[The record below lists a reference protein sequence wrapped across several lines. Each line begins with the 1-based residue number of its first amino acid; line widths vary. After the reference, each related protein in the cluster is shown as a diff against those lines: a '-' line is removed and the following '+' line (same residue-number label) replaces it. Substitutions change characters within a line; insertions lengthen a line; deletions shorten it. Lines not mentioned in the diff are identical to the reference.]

1 LLERAVQALREG
13 REPDLEQPLH
23 TGAEVDLQLPALLP
37 EDYIPDVHLRLQLYK
52 RMAAATAGA
61 ALDDLQTEM
70 VDRFG
75 PLPPPSVTLLQIH
88 RLRLRAAGL
97 GIRRL
102 EIGAQAGRVEFGAAH
117 HVDPARVVRLLQQ
130 GGGRYRMD
138 GEHRLRLKL
147 DMPDAKSRFKAADGL
162 LDSLGG

>member
-1 LLERAVQALREG
+1 
-13 REPDLEQPLH
+13 
-23 TGAEVDLQLPALLP
+23 
-37 EDYIPDVHLRLQLYK
+37 
-52 RMAAATAGA
+52 MAAAAEGA

-88 RLRLRAAGL
+88 RLRLRAASL

-102 EIGAQAGRVEFGAAH
+102 EIGTQAGRVEFGTAH
-117 HVDPARVVRLLQQ
+117 RVDPARVIRLMQH
-130 GGGRYRMD
+130 GGGRYRLD
-138 GEHRLRLKL
+138 GEQRLRVKL
-147 DMPDAKSRFKAADGL
+147 EAPDAVSRFQAAAGL